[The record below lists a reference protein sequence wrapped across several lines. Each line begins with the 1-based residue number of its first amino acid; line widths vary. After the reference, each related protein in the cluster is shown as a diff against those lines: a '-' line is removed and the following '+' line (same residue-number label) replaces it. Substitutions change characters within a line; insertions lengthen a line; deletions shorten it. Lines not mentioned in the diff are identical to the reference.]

1 MTSFTA
7 PARTTGSARLP
18 SGQRGPEFH
27 FQAFQTLQGFRI
39 MSSAC
44 LARPAYAETPHDL
57 EATFTEKEFAYF
69 AALVY
74 ETSGIVIGK
83 HKKNM
88 MFSRLVRRVRELK
101 LHSFQEYCALV
112 QGPEGGAEI
121 GAFINA
127 MTTQPHEV
135 LSRGTSLPV
144 SGRHGG
150 APSQGR
156 GRRERQQKRIRIWS
170 AGCSSGEEP
179 YSIAI
184 ALRRALPEI
193 RQWDARILA
202 TDLDTS
208 MVSRGAKGVYPL
220 EAVSEL
226 SPERAQRLLRA
237 GFGGSPEGAGD
248 PDLRSLITFKP
259 LNCCIPGRCP
269 DLSMPS
275 SAAT

>member
-1 MTSFTA
+1 
-7 PARTTGSARLP
+7 
-18 SGQRGPEFH
+18 
-27 FQAFQTLQGFRI
+27 

-127 MTTQPHEV
+127 MTTNLTKFFREEHHFQFLAGTVVPHLKAEAAET
-135 LSRGTSLPV
+135 GN
-144 SGRHGG
+144 
-150 APSQGR
+150 
-156 GRRERQQKRIRIWS
+156 KRIRIWS

-226 SPERAQRLLRA
+226 SPERRN
-237 GFGGSPEGAGD
+237 GFFEPVSEDRQKARVIQ
-248 PDLRSLITFKP
+248 DLRSLITFKP